1 MLKRVPVVIERE
13 VVRPAMRA
21 LPMLLRSM
29 KEKSLV
35 GLLS

>member
-1 MLKRVPVVIERE
+1 MLKQVPVVMERLS
-13 VVRPAMRA
+13 VSPAMRA

-35 GLLS
+35 K